1 MIWIYALKIDSL
13 PSAKVLEKQVVIEV
27 GNEKRAAWSRR
38 SDRGAK
44 ESVVGILLLQY
55 AIQQAGY
62 SPTGVLL
69 AYETKGR
76 PFFQDVDL
84 DFSISHRN
92 GVVVCAIE
100 QRGSGVCPRI
110 GVDVE
115 TVQDRSADSMSR
127 NAARWFTERE
137 RKLFSED
144 GQERTF
150 LRIWTGK
157 EALSKRTGVGLSEV
171 SQWDVT
177 DLPKDL
183 RLTVYEF
190 ENGVIS
196 LCHRLDAAPTENVT
210 WIKNGETLWSKQ

>member
-1 MIWIYALKIDSL
+1 MIRIYAVKTDVL
-13 PSAKVLEKQVVIEV
+13 PSAKVLEKQVTLDV
-27 GNEKRAAWSRR
+27 GEEKRAVWSRQPDSR
-38 SDRGAK
+38 AK
-44 ESVVGILLLQY
+44 ESIAGILLLQY
-55 AIQQAGY
+55 AMQQAGY
-62 SPTGVLL
+62 SPTGVSLS
-69 AYETKGR
+69 YEAKGR
-76 PFFQDVDL
+76 PYFQDVDL
-84 DFSISHRN
+84 DFSISHSD
-92 GVVVCAIE
+92 GVVVCAVE
-100 QRGSGVCPRI
+100 QNAEGNCVRI

-115 TVQDRSADSMSR
+115 TVQGRSADSMSR

-137 RKLFSED
+137 RKLFSEN
-144 GQERTF
+144 GQEMTF

-183 RLTVYEF
+183 HLTVYAF